1 MPERRG
7 MKENRKSK
15 GLISGQMLLFEF
27 RNTIGNPYVH
37 IFGVGMPV
45 LMMIIITRAVAG
57 EMPEGPMLSTAMTS
71 VFLGIGALIPM
82 ATIFMGYGV
91 AHAQELE
98 KGIPQ
103 RLELFGIKISVTLCN
118 RILSEIIFMAMAF
131 AVYFAAGYGFVEVEP
146 PTVSGA
152 LLYMVCILVLSVI
165 LFCLAHAISSL
176 LKKFGATYCVTMIL
190 YFLQMILGG
199 MMGISY
205 DNMPS
210 PMQVAAKLLPVTYIN
225 RDFYTVW
232 NGERYNFAP
241 MLQSYLLLGAVAGIL
256 MFFALKRMSRKLH

>member
-1 MPERRG
+1 MQ
-7 MKENRKSK
+7 NNSK
-15 GLISGQMLLFEF
+15 KKRLISGQMLLFEF
-27 RNTIGNPYVH
+27 RNVIGNPYVH

-45 LMMIIITRAVAG
+45 LMMIVITRAVAG
-57 EMPEGPMLSTAMTS
+57 EMPEGAMLSAAMTS
-71 VFLGIGALIPM
+71 IFLGIGALIPM

-118 RILSEIIFMAMAF
+118 RIISEMLFMVIAF
-131 AVYFAAGYGFVEVEP
+131 VIYFAAGYGFAEVEQP
-146 PTVSGA
+146 AVSGVILY
-152 LLYMVCILVLSVI
+152 LLCILVLSMI

-176 LKKFGATYCVTMIL
+176 IKKFGATYCVTMIL
-190 YFLQMILGG
+190 YFVQMILGG

-210 PMQVAAKLLPVTYIN
+210 PMQAAAKLLPVTYIN
-225 RDFYTVW
+225 RDFGTVW
-232 NGERYNFAP
+232 KGEHYNFGP
-241 MLQSYLLLGAVAGIL
+241 MVQSYLLMGAAAGIL
-256 MFFALKRMSRKLH
+256 LFVTLRKERRELH

>member
-1 MPERRG
+1 MQ
-7 MKENRKSK
+7 NNSK
-15 GLISGQMLLFEF
+15 NKKLISGQMLLFEF

-57 EMPEGPMLSTAMTS
+57 EMPDGPMLSEAMTS

-91 AHAQELE
+91 SHAQELE

-103 RLELFGIKISVTLCN
+103 RLELFGIKISATLCN
-118 RILSEIIFMAMAF
+118 RILSEFIFMVIAF
-131 AVYFAAGYGFVEVEP
+131 VIYFVAGYGFVGVETP
-146 PTVSGA
+146 RVSGA
-152 LLYMVCILVLSVI
+152 VLYMVCILLFSVI
-165 LFCLAHAISSL
+165 LFCLAHAIASL

-190 YFLQMILGG
+190 YFVQMILGG

-232 NGERYNFAP
+232 KGKHYDFVP
-241 MLQSYLLLGAVAGIL
+241 MVQSYLLMGAVAGIL
-256 MFFALKRMSRKLH
+256 LFVTRRRERRELH

>member
-1 MPERRG
+1 MQ
-7 MKENRKSK
+7 NKSK
-15 GLISGQMLLFEF
+15 SKKLISWQMLLFEF

-57 EMPEGPMLSTAMTS
+57 EMPEGPILSAAMTS

-82 ATIFMGYGV
+82 ATIFMGYGIS
-91 AHAQELE
+91 HAQEME

-103 RLELFGIKISVTLCN
+103 RLGLFGIKVSVTLCN
-118 RILSEIIFMAMAF
+118 RILSEIIFMAIAF
-131 AVYFAAGYGFVEVEP
+131 AIYFAVGYGFVGVEAP
-146 PTVSGA
+146 KVSGG
-152 LLYMVCILVLSVI
+152 LLYIACILVLSVI
-165 LFCLAHAISSL
+165 LFCLAHAIASL
-176 LKKFGATYCVTMIL
+176 LKKFGPTYCVTMIL
-190 YFLQMILGG
+190 YFVQMILGG

-232 NGERYNFAP
+232 RGEHYDFVP
-241 MLQSYLLLGAVAGIL
+241 MVQAYLLMGAVAGIL
-256 MFFALKRMSRKLH
+256 LFVTLRKERRELH